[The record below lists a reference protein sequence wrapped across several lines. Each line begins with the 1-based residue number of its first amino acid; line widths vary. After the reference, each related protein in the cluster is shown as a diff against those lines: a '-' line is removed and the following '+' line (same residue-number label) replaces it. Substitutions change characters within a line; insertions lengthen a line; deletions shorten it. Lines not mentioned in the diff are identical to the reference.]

1 MKMKKRKEK
10 KKNKKMRPPLYQR
23 WVSPPTSAIHPHKR
37 DGDPA
42 PCWGGWKPSPLKT
55 QEWVSTPSIGWTS
68 IERENENGEPTRGV
82 PLVEGIMILK

>member
-1 MKMKKRKEK
+1 VLRLVLFTNENEKKKRKEK
-10 KKNKKMRPPLYQR
+10 EQENEAAPLPEVGLPSHLRYPPPQE
-23 WVSPPTSAIHPHKR
+23 
-37 DGDPA
+37 
-42 PCWGGWKPSPLKT
+42 GWRPSPLKT